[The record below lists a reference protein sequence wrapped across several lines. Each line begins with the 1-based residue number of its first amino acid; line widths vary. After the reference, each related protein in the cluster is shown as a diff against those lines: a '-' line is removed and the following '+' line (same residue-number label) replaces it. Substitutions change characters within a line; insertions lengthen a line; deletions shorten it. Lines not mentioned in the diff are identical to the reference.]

1 VIRRYRYKT
10 AIDSKNR
17 RNHRCTVYNIPQ
29 LNNYFLSLILQVDEA
44 TNVNYYLRKEEK
56 IQTCYREI
64 YIDNWNSLPVLT
76 TRLIVG

>member
-1 VIRRYRYKT
+1 
-10 AIDSKNR
+10 
-17 RNHRCTVYNIPQ
+17 
-29 LNNYFLSLILQVDEA
+29 LSLILQVDEA